1 MPSPAPPIDP
11 SAVQA
16 RLRQLLFALL
26 KQNSSCPFESAEVIP
41 DDVNLST
48 VGITS
53 IDFLEFALSVE
64 QEFAVA
70 ILDTIEPNDLPQ
82 TLEEWQQQVR
92 RRKSGEMGAMPTPES
107 G

>member
-1 MPSPAPPIDP
+1 MPSSTSPVDPAT
-11 SAVQA
+11 VQA

-41 DDVNLST
+41 DDVDLSA

-64 QEFAVA
+64 QEFQVT
-70 ILDTIEPNDLPQ
+70 ILDSIEPDELPQ
-82 TLEEWQQQVR
+82 SLAAWQQQVCR
-92 RRKSGEMGAMPTPES
+92 RLA
-107 G
+107 